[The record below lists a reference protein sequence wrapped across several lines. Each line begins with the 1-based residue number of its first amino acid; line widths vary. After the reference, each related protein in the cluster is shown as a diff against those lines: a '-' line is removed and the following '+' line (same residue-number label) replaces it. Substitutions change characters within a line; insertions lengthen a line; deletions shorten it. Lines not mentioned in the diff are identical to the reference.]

1 MSEPEI
7 KNNPSLTILQNN
19 KMKIVLK
26 AGFTILCC
34 LFVIALLFLAYKGY
48 ACFHRLIIDVDRATG
63 GYGQARPAPAD
74 FYVLLAVLLLLAAL
88 AAMAVRRCD
97 SVCFYLCRTLY
108 YFRRAFLNLFRDV
121 KTTDMLILAIPLA
134 ATVYFGLTVPIHF
147 DEACTYIGFAAKP
160 LYYCMMHYPEP
171 NNHILHS
178 VILQFSTLLPYTDL
192 LIKVR
197 IPVILLS
204 LLTWMVS
211 WSFLKRYY
219 KTNTAIF
226 VTGLYPV
233 LFMSLLY
240 GFSSRGYYL
249 VLLFLIIA
257 LYAACNIIHDGNRK
271 KDWLFFSVS
280 SILGF
285 YAMPS
290 FLYPFVTLNV
300 MLLVFY
306 PKGLK
311 RQLLCG
317 AFITAAVLLLYSPV
331 ILLEGFASIGN
342 NGYVTP
348 RDRLVVLKELFPFL
362 GTALRDISGVEW
374 YVVLPVLALSLI
386 MLVIRKDK
394 RRLAMAA
401 VWLLV
406 PVFLLTVHSVI
417 PFTRTFSYYGFI
429 LVFITGISFEKYTGK
444 LNRRVLIGLVVIVQL
459 ACCFHFNSKARAY
472 MPYDYAMDEMARF
485 VLRDA
490 DTCFYASHYGKVQF
504 AFRQLRKNPDMPV
517 PDERL
522 IRTSRVGYTSADTI
536 VNYRYVLIDRDLDKT
551 YWRMPVYRNKY
562 QNVYMNEEV
571 K

>member
-1 MSEPEI
+1 
-7 KNNPSLTILQNN
+7 
-19 KMKIVLK
+19 MKPVLK
-26 AGFTILCC
+26 AGFAILCC
-34 LFVIALLFLAYKGY
+34 LFVFALLYLPYKGY
-48 ACFHRLIIDVDRATG
+48 ACFRQFITGIDKVTG
-63 GYGQARPAPAD
+63 GYGQAHPAPAD
-74 FYVLLAVLLLLAAL
+74 YYALLAVLLLLAAL

-97 SVCFYLCRTLY
+97 SVYFYLRRSLF
-108 YFRRAFLNLFRDV
+108 YFRRALMNLFNDV
-121 KTTDMLILAIPLA
+121 KTTDMLILAIPFF
-134 ATVYFGLTVPIHF
+134 ATVYFGLTVPVHF
-147 DEACTYIGFAAKP
+147 DEAATYIGFASKP
-160 LYYCMMHYPEP
+160 LYYCMLHYPEP

-178 VILQFSTLLPYTDL
+178 VILHFTTLLPYTDL
-192 LIKVR
+192 LVKVR
-197 IPVILLS
+197 IPAILLS
-204 LLTWMVS
+204 LLTWMVC

-219 KTNTAIF
+219 KTNTALF

-233 LFMSLLY
+233 VFMSLLY

-257 LYAACNIIHDGNRK
+257 LYAAYNIIHDGNRK

-285 YAMPS
+285 YAMSS

-300 MLLVFY
+300 ILLVFY

-311 RQLLCG
+311 RQLLSG
-317 AFITAAVLLLYSPV
+317 AFISAAVLLLYSPV

-348 RDRLVVLKELFPFL
+348 RDRLAVLKELFPFL

-374 YVVLPVLALSLI
+374 YVVLSVLVLSLLAL
-386 MLVIRKDK
+386 VINKDK
-394 RRLAMAA
+394 RRLSVAA
-401 VWLLV
+401 VWLLA
-406 PVFLLTVHSVI
+406 PVLLLTVHSVI
-417 PFTRTFSYYGFI
+417 PFSRTFSYYGFI
-429 LVFITGISFEKYTGK
+429 LVFIAGISFEKYTGK
-444 LNRRVLIGLVVIVQL
+444 LNRRVLTGLVVIVQL
-459 ACCFHFNSKARAY
+459 ACCFHFNSKIRAY

-490 DTCFYASHYGKVQF
+490 DTCFYASLYGKVQF

-551 YWRMPVYRNKY
+551 YWRMPVYQNKY
-562 QNVYMNEEV
+562 QNVYVNEE
-571 K
+571 